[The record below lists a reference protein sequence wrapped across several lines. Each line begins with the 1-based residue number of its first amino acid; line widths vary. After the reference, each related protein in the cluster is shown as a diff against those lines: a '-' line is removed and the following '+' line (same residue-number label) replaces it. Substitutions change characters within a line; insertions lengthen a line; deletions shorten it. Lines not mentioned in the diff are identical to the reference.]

1 MWMKLN
7 CVMQTQVNESSDPS
21 QCNVCLSGAPR
32 AVCQTQPIEVV
43 ENEDVLLQCHLD
55 SRDDLSARTLD
66 VKRNDNKQ
74 EVVCAYRD
82 GRDYNDPQMDQYR
95 GRTTLDHEALK
106 RGVMNLTISSARLS
120 DNGTYEFMVTKPDVW
135 VFFHLIV
142 VPRDQQNRTERRGNG
157 TTVAPAEDEPES
169 PDRDAAKKIILG
181 VAAAALVVVVVV
193 VVVLLLWKREA
204 IKETF
209 TGWRTTTD
217 IEMGTTTTRQTKAGE
232 GRRTEAGEPMLR
244 AENGSSG

>member
-1 MWMKLN
+1 MKPTFFILLSIFLFAET
-7 CVMQTQVNESSDPS
+7 V
-21 QCNVCLSGAPR
+21 SGAPR

-43 ENEDVLLQCHLD
+43 ENEDVLLQYHLD
-55 SRDDLSARTLD
+55 PRVDLSAYTLD

-120 DNGTYEFMVTKPDVW
+120 DNGTYECFVPGLNVRCAL
-135 VFFHLIV
+135 HLIV
-142 VPRDQQNRTERRGNG
+142 EKNVTKTNVSRTTG
-157 TTVAPAEDEPES
+157 TAVEEVTKSD
-169 PDRDAAKKIILG
+169 DRDAAKNPAVWKIILG
-181 VAAAALVVVVVV
+181 VFIAVVVVVV
-193 VVVLLLWKREA
+193 VVVLLLLLLWKREA

-232 GRRTEAGEPMLR
+232 GCRTEAGEPMLR